1 MIGHSYLT
9 LYPSRLFFMSSMYTP
24 EINLSLREKTWD
36 LRLLD
41 VLPISPTSNRQKLC
55 IHLPL
60 FTVKSKVFTFRQ
72 ERPNTVKDLLS
83 LNTVSQK
90 DETCIPQGWM
100 IPQYRTLK
108 SKLPEYR
115 LKKNLNTATPQ
126 IPMSLS
132 TYKYLSIPYRR
143 LSGTRSG
150 SPLSESGKKKIIWH
164 PRRVNFFYFY
174 EFEGT
179 QRSFGLNLNKI
190 K

>member
-41 VLPISPTSNRQKLC
+41 VLPVSPTNNRQKYC
-55 IHLPL
+55 IHLTL
-60 FTVKSKVFTFRQ
+60 FTVKSKVFTYIRQ

-83 LNTVSQK
+83 LNTVNQK

-108 SKLPEYR
+108 SKLAKYS
-115 LKKNLNTATPQ
+115 LKKAQYRNTTNPYVPLYLQ
-126 IPMSLS
+126 VL
-132 TYKYLSIPYRR
+132 KYTIQTVERY
-143 LSGTRSG
+143 
-150 SPLSESGKKKIIWH
+150 
-164 PRRVNFFYFY
+164 
-174 EFEGT
+174 
-179 QRSFGLNLNKI
+179 
-190 K
+190 

>member
-24 EINLSLREKTWD
+24 EINLSLREKTWN

-100 IPQYRTLK
+100 IPQYCTLK

-115 LKKNLNTATPQ
+115 LKKT
-126 IPMSLS
+126 
-132 TYKYLSIPYRR
+132 SIPQHHKSLCPSLYLQVLNYTIQVDGWAVLGLEVRSQNQVR
-143 LSGTRSG
+143 KKSSGTHAG
-150 SPLSESGKKKIIWH
+150 
-164 PRRVNFFYFY
+164 
-174 EFEGT
+174 
-179 QRSFGLNLNKI
+179 
-190 K
+190 